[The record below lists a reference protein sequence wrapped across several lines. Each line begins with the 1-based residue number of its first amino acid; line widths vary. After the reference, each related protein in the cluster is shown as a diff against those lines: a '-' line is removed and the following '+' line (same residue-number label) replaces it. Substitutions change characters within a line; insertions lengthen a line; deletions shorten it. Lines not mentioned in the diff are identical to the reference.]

1 MRVAV
6 IVVAAGMGTRLGADR
21 PKALVEL
28 AGRPLLTW
36 AVERAARAA
45 GVVCV
50 VVVAPPTHTDVAKA
64 AARDGVVASYPSGGL
79 PGGQGP
85 QLVVVPGGSERSDS
99 VSNGLAGVD
108 RAGGADCILVHDAAR
123 CLAPVGLF
131 DRVSA
136 AVEAGDVAVVPGVAV
151 TDTIK
156 RVDAAGVVVDTPPRA
171 LLRAVQTPQGF
182 RADVLRRAHAEVTGA
197 VTDDAAMVEQLGLP
211 VRVIDG
217 HADAAKVTT
226 PADLERVRGWVPQIV
241 SPEGGAG

>member
-6 IVVAAGMGTRLGADR
+6 IVVAAGLGTRLGADR

-36 AVERAARAA
+36 AVERAAQAT
-45 GVVCV
+45 GVGCV
-50 VVVAPPTHTDVAKA
+50 VVVAPPTHMGVAEA
-64 AARDGVVASYPSGGL
+64 AARDGVAASSLLRGHN
-79 PGGQGP
+79 P
-85 QLVVVPGGSERSDS
+85 QLVVVPGGAERSDS

-171 LLRAVQTPQGF
+171 SLRAVQTPQGF
-182 RADVLRRAHAEVTGA
+182 RADVLRRAHAEVAGA

-217 HADAAKVTT
+217 HGDAAKVTT
-226 PADLERVRGWVPQIV
+226 PADLERVRGWVPQIA
-241 SPEGGAG
+241 SPGAATRR